1 MRCIKCGA
9 VLTDPGYCS
18 SCGTE
23 IKIYSK
29 LIRLSNTYYNM
40 GLEKAK
46 VRNLSGAAEDLR
58 YSLELNKN
66 NIQARNLLGLI
77 CFEVGDVGSALTE
90 WIISKNLEP
99 DKNIADEY
107 INAIQANPAR
117 LDTINQTIKKYNQ
130 SLLYCQQGSEDL
142 AIIQLKKVLSLN
154 PKLVKAHQLLALL
167 YIKTEEYE
175 RAGRELRRALAIDQ
189 TDNISLHYQAEL
201 EELTGKPAGRSQKAE
216 KEKKDSK
223 NPDIISYTSGN
234 ETIIMPAAY
243 KENTGVNVILNIFI
257 GLVVGVALM
266 WFLAVPAKVQSVRS
280 ETSDQIRE
288 YSDQLAA
295 RQTEINELQSQLD
308 ALQGNAESEE
318 ETAEKSGSS
327 YELLI
332 DAYTSLQAEDTEGAA
347 ASLDQVDPDQLSD
360 NARTLY
366 NQIYGSVHADEIQ
379 ALFDAGSAAYDA
391 QNYEEAVT
399 NLQRVVDYDE
409 RYSDGYALYYLA
421 RSYENLGQNAEALE
435 MFQRFADAYP
445 GTQRATYSNNAI
457 ARLQPLVQQEN
468 TEEQPEDTG
477 ESAGTAA
484 Q

>member
-1 MRCIKCGA
+1 MT
-9 VLTDPGYCS
+9 V
-18 SCGTE
+18 
-23 IKIYSK
+23 
-29 LIRLSNTYYNM
+29 
-40 GLEKAK
+40 
-46 VRNLSGAAEDLR
+46 
-58 YSLELNKN
+58 
-66 NIQARNLLGLI
+66 
-77 CFEVGDVGSALTE
+77 
-90 WIISKNLEP
+90 
-99 DKNIADEY
+99 
-107 INAIQANPAR
+107 
-117 LDTINQTIKKYNQ
+117 
-130 SLLYCQQGSEDL
+130 
-142 AIIQLKKVLSLN
+142 
-154 PKLVKAHQLLALL
+154 
-167 YIKTEEYE
+167 
-175 RAGRELRRALAIDQ
+175 
-189 TDNISLHYQAEL
+189 
-201 EELTGKPAGRSQKAE
+201 
-216 KEKKDSK
+216 
-223 NPDIISYTSGN
+223 SYTHLDV
-234 ETIIMPAAY
+234 Y
-243 KENTGVNVILNIFI
+243 K
-257 GLVVGVALM
+257 
-266 WFLAVPAKVQSVRS
+266 
-280 ETSDQIRE
+280 
-288 YSDQLAA
+288 
-295 RQTEINELQSQLD
+295 RQ
-308 ALQGNAESEE
+308 LQGNAESEE
-318 ETAEKSGSS
+318 ETAEESGSS

-468 TEEQPEDTG
+468 TEDQTEDTG